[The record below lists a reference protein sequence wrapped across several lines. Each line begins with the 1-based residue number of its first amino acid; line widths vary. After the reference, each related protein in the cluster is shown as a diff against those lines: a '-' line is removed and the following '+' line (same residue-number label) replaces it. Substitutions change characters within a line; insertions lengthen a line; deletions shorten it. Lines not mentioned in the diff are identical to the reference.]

1 MSKTL
6 PECPDSGTSD
16 RSVAADVVLDG
27 SQSRKKMKR
36 KTKTTAT

>member
-6 PECPDSGTSD
+6 PESPHSGTSD
-16 RSVAADVVLDG
+16 RSVAADVVLDK

-36 KTKTTAT
+36 KTKTTVT